1 MPVEVESG
9 ALGEA
14 DAPPLELPVE
24 ELPPGKEASREEP
37 WVYGVSAAVLGAA
50 ALLSGPA
57 AKWLGKWRALRDS
70 KSDRPDHK
78 ER

>member
-24 ELPPGKEASREEP
+24 ELPPGKEASREET
-37 WVYGVSAAVLGAA
+37 WVYVLGAA

-57 AKWLGKWRALRDS
+57 SKWLGKWQALRES